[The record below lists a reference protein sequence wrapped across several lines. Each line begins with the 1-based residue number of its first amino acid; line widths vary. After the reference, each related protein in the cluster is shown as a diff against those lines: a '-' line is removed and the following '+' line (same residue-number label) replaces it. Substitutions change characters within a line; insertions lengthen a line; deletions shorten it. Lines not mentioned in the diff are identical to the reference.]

1 MIRKAHPFTFALTL
15 ALSLGA
21 SSALAATLTV
31 GPGKT
36 YAKPCDAGKDAK
48 DGDTIEIEGAGNY
61 AGDVCTWSQNNLT
74 FKGVNG
80 RPKIDAAGVAIPNGK
95 GIWVFYG
102 DTTTVENVEFSGAA
116 VDSANGA
123 GIRHQGLNLT
133 VRDCYFHDNQNGI
146 LGGPLKGGQP
156 ADGQGEVLIER
167 CEFAK
172 NGAGDG
178 QSHNMYLNH
187 YAKLTLQ
194 YSYTHS
200 SNVGH
205 LVKSRALESHILYN
219 RISDDEST
227 NVSYEINLPDGG
239 RAYVIGNLIE
249 QASDPNGEQNGAI
262 IDFASE
268 SAQPNS
274 DLFVVNNTIV
284 NNRTKGGTFVQ
295 IKDTVTTPAVLR
307 NNIFSGNGA
316 ACSQASAVL
325 DHNFTM
331 GDPKLVDAMNH
342 DYHLLAGS
350 PCADAGIDP
359 GMGDSQ
365 SLTPAF
371 QYVHPTSFEK
381 RTAVGTIDIGAYE
394 LGGGSSSTGTGAG
407 GGASGS
413 GTGTGTGAGGNA
425 SGGTTTGSG
434 GGAGTGSGT
443 GGSGGGSSGTPG
455 ADGGCG
461 CSVVGDDGAG
471 RGAAALLV
479 LAAVFAARRRRSN
492 RDLLDDGGRAS

>member
-1 MIRKAHPFTFALTL
+1 MIRKAHPFTFGLTL
-15 ALSLGA
+15 ALSFCA

-36 YAKPCDAGKDAK
+36 YAKPCDANKDAK
-48 DGDTIEIEGAGNY
+48 DGDTVEIEASGDY
-61 AGDVCTWSQNNLT
+61 AGDFCQWSQNNLT
-74 FKGVNG
+74 LKGVNG
-80 RPKIDAAGVAIPNGK
+80 RPKIDATGKTISNGK

-102 DTTTVENVEFSGAA
+102 DTATVENIEFSGAA

-187 YAKLTLQ
+187 YAKFTLQ

-239 RAYVIGNLIE
+239 RAFVIGNLIE

-307 NNIFSGNGA
+307 NNILSGNGT

-331 GDPKLVDAMNH
+331 GDPKLVNAMNH
-342 DYHLLAGS
+342 DYHLVAGS

-407 GGASGS
+407 GGPVVSGS
-413 GTGTGTGAGGNA
+413 GSGSATGVGG
-425 SGGTTTGSG
+425 SVTGGTTTGAG
-434 GGAGTGSGT
+434 GSEATGS
-443 GGSGGGSSGTPG
+443 GSGGGSTGTPG
-455 ADGGCG
+455 TDSGCG
-461 CSVVGDDGAG
+461 CSVIGDDGEG

-479 LAAVFAARRRRSN
+479 LAAALVSRRRR
-492 RDLLDDGGRAS
+492 AS

>member
-1 MIRKAHPFTFALTL
+1 VGGMIRKAHPFTFALSL

-36 YAKPCDAGKDAK
+36 YAKPCDANKDAK
-48 DGDTIEIEGAGNY
+48 DGDTVEIDASGSY
-61 AGDVCTWSQNNLT
+61 AGDFCQWNQDNLT
-74 FKGVNG
+74 LKGVNG
-80 RPKIDAAGVAIPNGK
+80 RPKIDATGMAISNGK
-95 GIWVFYG
+95 GIWVLFG
-102 DTTTVENVEFSGAA
+102 ATTTVENIEFSGAA

-133 VRDCYFHDNQNGI
+133 VRDCYFHDNQDGI
-146 LGGPLKGGQP
+146 LGGPLKAGQP

-187 YAKLTLQ
+187 YAKFTLQ

-249 QASDPNGEQNGAI
+249 QASDPNGEQNGGI

-274 DLFVVNNTIV
+274 DLFVVNNTVV
-284 NNRTKGGTFVQ
+284 NNRVKGGTFVQ

-307 NNIFSGNGA
+307 NNIFAGNGTV
-316 ACSQASAVL
+316 CSQASAVL
-325 DHNFTM
+325 DHDFTM
-331 GDPKLVDAMNH
+331 ADPKL
-342 DYHLLAGS
+342 
-350 PCADAGIDP
+350 ADAGADP
-359 GMGDSQ
+359 GMGDGQ
-365 SLTPAF
+365 ALIPAF

-394 LGGGSSSTGTGAG
+394 LGGGSTSSGTGAG
-407 GGASGS
+407 GGGPIAGS
-413 GTGTGTGAGGNA
+413 STGAA
-425 SGGTTTGSG
+425 TGSG
-434 GGAGTGSGT
+434 GDASGGATTGSSATGGA
-443 GGSGGGSSGTPG
+443 GGSGGAAAGTPG
-455 ADGGCG
+455 EDSGCG
-461 CSVVGDDGAG
+461 CSVIGDGGAG

-479 LAAVFAARRRRSN
+479 LAAALASRRRRA
-492 RDLLDDGGRAS
+492 R

>member
-1 MIRKAHPFTFALTL
+1 MIRKAHSFTFALTL
-15 ALSLGA
+15 ALSFCA

-36 YAKPCDAGKDAK
+36 YAKPCDANKDAK
-48 DGDTIEIEGAGNY
+48 DGDTVEIEASGDY
-61 AGDVCTWSQNNLT
+61 AGDFCQWSQNNLT
-74 FKGVNG
+74 LKGVNG
-80 RPKIDAAGVAIPNGK
+80 RPKIDATGKTISNGK

-102 DTTTVENVEFSGAA
+102 DTATVENIEFSGAA

-133 VRDCYFHDNQNGI
+133 VRDCYFHDNQDGI

-156 ADGQGEVLIER
+156 ANGQGEVLIER

-187 YAKLTLQ
+187 YAKFTLQ

-205 LVKSRALESHILYN
+205 LIKSRALESHILYN

-239 RAYVIGNLIE
+239 RAFVIGNLIE

-295 IKDTVTTPAVLR
+295 IKDTVTTPALLR
-307 NNIFSGNGA
+307 NNIFSGNGT

-342 DYHLLAGS
+342 DYHLVAGS

-365 SLTPAF
+365 SLAPAF

-407 GGASGS
+407 GGPVVSGS
-413 GTGTGTGAGGNA
+413 SSATGVGG
-425 SGGTTTGSG
+425 SVTGGTTTGAG
-434 GGAGTGSGT
+434 GSEATGS
-443 GGSGGGSSGTPG
+443 GSGGGSTGTPG
-455 ADGGCG
+455 TDSGCG
-461 CSVVGDDGAG
+461 CSVIGNDGEG

-479 LAAVFAARRRRSN
+479 LAAALVSRRRR
-492 RDLLDDGGRAS
+492 AS

>member
-15 ALSLGA
+15 ALSFCA

-36 YAKPCDAGKDAK
+36 YAKPCDANKDAK
-48 DGDTIEIEGAGNY
+48 DGDTVEIEASGDY
-61 AGDVCTWSQNNLT
+61 AGDFCQWSQNNLT
-74 FKGVNG
+74 LKGVNG
-80 RPKIDAAGVAIPNGK
+80 RPKIDATGKTISNGK

-102 DTTTVENVEFSGAA
+102 DTATVENIEFSGAA

-133 VRDCYFHDNQNGI
+133 VRDCYFHDNQDGI

-187 YAKLTLQ
+187 YAKFTLQ

-205 LVKSRALESHILYN
+205 LIKSRALESHILYN

-239 RAYVIGNLIE
+239 RAFVIGNLIE

-307 NNIFSGNGA
+307 NNILSGNGT

-331 GDPKLVDAMNH
+331 GDPGLVNAMNH
-342 DYHLLAGS
+342 DYHLVAGS

-407 GGASGS
+407 GGPVVSGS
-413 GTGTGTGAGGNA
+413 GSATGVGG
-425 SGGTTTGSG
+425 SVTGGTTTGAG
-434 GGAGTGSGT
+434 GSEATGS
-443 GGSGGGSSGTPG
+443 GSGGGSTGTPG
-455 ADGGCG
+455 TDSGCG
-461 CSVVGDDGAG
+461 CSVIGDDGEG

-479 LAAVFAARRRRSN
+479 LAAALVSRRRR
-492 RDLLDDGGRAS
+492 AS

>member
-15 ALSLGA
+15 ALSFCA

-36 YAKPCDAGKDAK
+36 YAKPCDAAKDAK
-48 DGDTIEIEGAGNY
+48 DGDTVEIEASGNY
-61 AGDVCTWSQNNLT
+61 AGDFCQWSQDNLT
-74 FKGVNG
+74 LKGVNG
-80 RPKIDAAGVAIPNGK
+80 RPKIDATGMTISNGK
-95 GIWVFYG
+95 GIWVLFG
-102 DTTTVENVEFSGAA
+102 ATTTVENIEFSGAV

-133 VRDCYFHDNQNGI
+133 VRDCYFHDNQDGI
-146 LGGPLKGGQP
+146 LGGPLKAGQP

-187 YAKLTLQ
+187 YAKFTLQ

-307 NNIFSGNGA
+307 NNIFSGNGT

-331 GDPKLVDAMNH
+331 GDPKLVDAMGH

-350 PCADAGIDP
+350 PCAEAGADP
-359 GMGDSQ
+359 GMGDGQ
-365 SLTPAF
+365 VLIPKL
-371 QYVHPTSFEK
+371 QYVHPASSEQ
-381 RTAVGTIDIGAYE
+381 RTTVGTIDIGAYE

-407 GGASGS
+407 GGPVVSGS
-413 GTGTGTGAGGNA
+413 GTGTGAGGGAITGATTGSSA
-425 SGGTTTGSG
+425 SGGGDG
-434 GGAGTGSGT
+434 GG
-443 GGSGGGSSGTPG
+443 GGGSQLLGLKP
-455 ADGGCG
+455 GCG
-461 CSVVGDDGAG
+461 CSVLGDDGESG
-471 RGAAALLV
+471 GAAALLV
-479 LAAVFAARRRRSN
+479 LAAALVSRRRRAN
-492 RDLLDDGGRAS
+492 